1 MSSQAIFK
9 SLSGKKRTKTDAQN
23 SFLGIFG
30 PKESQGFKTLSSSP
44 IPKYQWNIGQVPQG
58 DISAISSKSL
68 HTL

>member
-30 PKESQGFKTLSSSP
+30 PKEGQGFKTLSSSP
-44 IPKYQWNIGQVPQG
+44 IPKYWMSTPHGHIFFFVPLTWQKYL
-58 DISAISSKSL
+58 S
-68 HTL
+68 